1 MNYFAHGREVLD
13 QPYVLAGVA
22 TPDWLNVVDRRMK
35 TRRVSAEQF
44 IDAPDRILAA
54 VARGIVLHHDDDRWF
69 HQTRAFAELS
79 LAFTVQIR
87 DICRD
92 DPGMRPSFLGHIMVE
107 LLLDAHLIGSN
118 IDKLDHYY
126 DSMSGIAVAQV
137 ATAINRIATKKSS
150 RLENLIE
157 RFCLERFLY
166 DYLEDEKLLRRV
178 NQVMKRVGLQAVPP
192 EMENWLPGARRDVT
206 ARAVELLPKNRKG

>member
-35 TRRVSAEQF
+35 TRRVTAEKFLDDSDQ
-44 IDAPDRILAA
+44 ILAQ

-87 DICRD
+87 DLCRN
-92 DPGMRPSFLGHIMVE
+92 DPGMRPSFLGHILVE
-107 LLLDAHLIGSN
+107 LLLDAHLIELN
-118 IDKLDHYY
+118 VDRLDRYY
-126 DSMSGIAVAQV
+126 ESMSGLAVSQV
-137 ATAINRIATKKSS
+137 ATAINRIATKTSV
-150 RLENLIE
+150 RLESWIQ

-166 DYLEDEKLLRRV
+166 DYLGDEKLLWRV
-178 NQVMKRVGLQAVPP
+178 NQVMNRVGLQAVPE
-192 EMENWLPGARRDVT
+192 EMVDWLPGARRDVT
-206 ARAVELLPKNRKG
+206 ARAADLLTKNRND